1 MHRRIGEDDTS
12 IVEPEQYIPL
22 RTCIFHMESTTQLW
36 EPTSS
41 ASPFPPH
48 IPSDW
53 IRDWEKMTVPSW
65 NRTGIFPYPLPH
77 FTQNVPQNRQF
88 CFSILITYSIKM
100 HRRMGE
106 NDSSIVEPE
115 HYLPLPTCTFHT
127 EWAAKLVRIQQFR
140 FSIPVTYS
148 IQNAS
153 TNWRND
159 SSVLKPERSSSEQ
172 PRTHLPEVLVCAVCS
187 LQFCCLRMRA
197 SCVLGNFLLNRLD
210 VECEDLGNSLLNVS
224 SEESVM
230 KAVR

>member
-12 IVEPEQYIPL
+12 VGEPEQYIPL
-22 RTCIFHMESTTQLW
+22 HTCIFHMESTTHLW
-36 EPTSS
+36 EPASS

-53 IRDWEKMTVPSW
+53 IRDLEKMAAPSW
-65 NRTGIFPYPLPH
+65 NRTGIFPGPLPH
-77 FTQNVPQNRQF
+77 FTQNVPQNWQF
-88 CFSILITYSIKM
+88 RFSIPITYSIQNASENGRKWQF
-100 HRRMGE
+100 HRGTRVL
-106 NDSSIVEPE
+106 SSGAHLHIS
-115 HYLPLPTCTFHT
+115 HGMSRKTC
-127 EWAAKLVRIQQFR
+127 EIQQFR
-140 FSIPVTYS
+140 FSIPMTYS

-159 SSVLKPERSSSEQ
+159 SSVLEPERSSSEQ

-187 LQFCCLRMRA
+187 LQFCCLRT

-210 VECEDLGNSLLNVS
+210 VECEYLGNSLLNVS